1 MPSNDEVWDPL
12 LGSHPALTANPE
24 LAPFT
29 SVLPRT
35 LEVDFPRVT
44 PHLNAPVVCS
54 LPRPGAVTPS
64 FRRRWRRLTALPA
77 LVVVRRRRQL
87 TRNHEA
93 HGAVSRAEGKVVALL
108 EDLHEHQDRYAFFS
122 CARSA
127 RSSEQQTRLFTLTRG
142 LRLPSSPFLL
152 FLFVSHLQ
160 NCSIRSSWTSRRR

>member
-1 MPSNDEVWDPL
+1 MTLCSPGPWRWSDP
-12 LGSHPALTANPE
+12 
-24 LAPFT
+24 
-29 SVLPRT
+29 
-35 LEVDFPRVT
+35 PRVT

-93 HGAVSRAEGKVVALL
+93 HGAASRAEGKVVALL